1 MVRTLSFSS
10 YFLLKKPEKM
20 DFLAVVSVLIGAVFT
35 AGASDT
41 DLTVALE
48 AVFDFVD
55 LVVLDFADDFGFL
68 VAIIPPLT
76 NIYSIIAQ
84 NLCYNGKNNLF
95 RKNMGIVV
103 NKEDN
108 KDNELEQRISADLRA
123 RAVAEAPDG
132 EVTDFENDSEY
143 IKETKKTG
151 RFAWVWVVLI
161 VLAIVSLVIIFMPAS
176 RG

>member
-1 MVRTLSFSS
+1 M
-10 YFLLKKPEKM
+10 
-20 DFLAVVSVLIGAVFT
+20 VSVLIGAVFT

-76 NIYSIIAQ
+76 NIYSIISQ

-95 RKNMGIVV
+95 RKKHGYSS
-103 NKEDN
+103 K
-108 KDNELEQRISADLRA
+108 
-123 RAVAEAPDG
+123 
-132 EVTDFENDSEY
+132 
-143 IKETKKTG
+143 
-151 RFAWVWVVLI
+151 
-161 VLAIVSLVIIFMPAS
+161 
-176 RG
+176 